1 MAAQG
6 YEIALRVIKN
16 ISRVSAPFELFY
28 DAQTFCLCS
37 VLRSE
42 IVFMGCV
49 TFSNVVY
56 VFGLF
61 MTSLRA
67 DRL

>member
-28 DAQTFCLCS
+28 DAQRRF
-37 VLRSE
+37 
-42 IVFMGCV
+42 VFVQCYV
-49 TFSNVVY
+49 VKLFSWV
-56 VFGLF
+56 
-61 MTSLRA
+61 A
-67 DRL
+67 